1 MKIKRAEHSDIPWIS
16 EELRVFSNSLNTKYS
31 YFPPTEESLHQVLTS
46 YVDDHVLL
54 VAWDSGDRVGVIGGT
69 STLHPFNPNIRV
81 LALQFWWVPERRRGS
96 KIGYLLLRD
105 FLKAGEDFNIVT
117 VGFMDKGLINPR
129 TFDGMGF
136 SFREIAY
143 VMEN

>member
-16 EELRVFSNSLNTKYS
+16 EELRVFADSLNTKYS
-31 YFPPTEESLHQVLTS
+31 YIPPTQESLHQELQS
-46 YVDDHVLL
+46 YVDNHVLL
-54 VAWDSGDRVGVIGGT
+54 VAWDDGERVGIVGGT
-69 STLHPFNPNIRV
+69 CTRHPFNTDVTV

-105 FLKAGEDFNIVT
+105 FLTTGKDYNIVT
-117 VGFMDKGLINPR
+117 CGFMDKGIVDPKV
-129 TFDGMGF
+129 FDGMGF